1 MICDMLQMASLSK
14 EEIVREMLHLE
25 GSIKK
30 KIGLSVFLKTVRGQ
44 TLEQPQG
51 NGGRGFVME
60 TVSALEQPQG
70 SPPWS
75 HD

>member
-30 KIGLSVFLKTVRGQ
+30 
-44 TLEQPQG
+44 
-51 NGGRGFVME
+51 N
-60 TVSALEQPQG
+60 
-70 SPPWS
+70 
-75 HD
+75 